1 MANKAVSI
9 NAFLSVGS
17 ICMCLCF
24 DHSSCAIMPCSYV
37 SHAYVYV
44 SHALCFCLL
53 FVAHMVG
60 GSSVNCA
67 LKLCMR
73 PIKLSREPSQEIH
86 LLSHTLMSSLP
97 PSPSLSSTT
106 QPLLQG
112 RKQHNTQNCL
122 KHKLLCLKTNFSPG
136 DNPKSCFN

>member
-1 MANKAVSI
+1 MANKRVSI
-9 NAFLSVGS
+9 NVFLSVGS

-24 DHSSCAIMPCSYV
+24 DHYSSAILLCSYV

-44 SHALCFCLL
+44 SHALCFYLL

-60 GSSVNCA
+60 GSSANCA

-86 LLSHTLMSSLP
+86 LLSHTLMSSLS
-97 PSPSLSSTT
+97 PSPSLSSIT

-112 RKQHNTQNCL
+112 RKQHNTQNC
-122 KHKLLCLKTNFSPG
+122 HKQLCLKTNFSPG
-136 DNPKSCFN
+136 D